1 VKVSNRE
8 AYEWRK
14 LHRTEVIAQIQPFLK
29 RVGRRGSAKSVDNA
43 TTGMVVFCSY
53 LKMLPQEVVHSMP
66 TRDIYSILDG
76 YVDWMVNECKFAP
89 NSLRNHLSVVK
100 KFLSLNNLEV
110 SNEKMRAKVELPRYY
125 AVTRDRA
132 PSPEELKRVVVHTD
146 VRGKALTTMLASS
159 GMRIGELLSLRVKDI
174 DFSKKPTTVY
184 LRAEVT
190 KDRQARYCFIS
201 DEATTLLREFLG
213 QRTADAESYLFP
225 TSTRGRAHK
234 TGNEPMT
241 YWNADEIFSR
251 ALRASGLE
259 EKDDNGRDII
269 HIHSLRK
276 FFFSQLVPILGREV
290 VEALMGHKAFL
301 DSSYRRFTEKQMGEF
316 YLKGMNAVTVMLKR
330 ESASETEVKKAF
342 KEQFLLVAGFKQDEI
357 EQMGLGGMSNEE
369 LQKMVRERL
378 MGAMMNNGNKQKVVP
393 VHDIKTYI
401 SQGFEFVASLPDG
414 EAIVKV
420 PSYFVEMGSYRTKR
434 PHYQSFDADVH
445 I

>member
-1 VKVSNRE
+1 MKVSNRE

-14 LHRTEVIAQIQPFLK
+14 LHRGEVIAQIQPFLK

-53 LKMLPQEVVHSMP
+53 LEMLPKEVVDSMHG
-66 TRDIYSILDG
+66 RDVYSVLDG
-76 YVDWMVNECKFAP
+76 YVDWMVNVCKFAP

-100 KFLSLNNLEV
+100 KFLSLNNVEV
-110 SNEKMRAKVELPRYY
+110 SNERMRAKVELPRYY

-132 PSPEELKRVVVHTD
+132 PSPEELKRVVMHTD
-146 VRGKALTTMLASS
+146 VRGKALTTMLGSS

-190 KDRQARYCFIS
+190 KDRQARYCFVS
-201 DEATTLLREFLG
+201 DEATTFLREFLG
-213 QRTADAESYLFP
+213 QRTADAESYVFP

-234 TGNEPMT
+234 TGNAPMT

-251 ALRASGLE
+251 ALRASSLE
-259 EKDDNGRDII
+259 EKDDNGRNVI

-276 FFFSQLVPILGREV
+276 FFFSQLIPVLGREI

-330 ESASETEVKKAF
+330 ESVNEREVKKAF
-342 KEQFLLVAGFKQDEI
+342 KEQFLLVAGFKQDEV
-357 EQMGLGGMSNEE
+357 EQMDLEEMNNEE
-369 LQKMVRERL
+369 LQSVVRQKL
-378 MGAMMNNGNKQKVVP
+378 VGVMTGNGSRQKVIP
-393 VHDIKTYI
+393 VQEVRSYI
-401 SQGFEFVASLPDG
+401 GQGYEYVASLPDG
-414 EAIVKV
+414 GAIVKV
-420 PSYFVEMGSYRTKR
+420 PF
-434 PHYQSFDADVH
+434 
-445 I
+445 

>member
-1 VKVSNRE
+1 MKVSNKE
-8 AYEWRK
+8 TYEWRK
-14 LHRTEVIAQIQPFLK
+14 LHRKEVITQIQPFLK
-29 RVGRRGSAKSVDNA
+29 RVGRRGSTKSVDNA

-53 LKMLPQEVVHSMP
+53 LKMLPQEVVQSLHS
-66 TRDIYSILDG
+66 RDVYSTLDG

-100 KFLSLNNLEV
+100 KFLSLNNVEV
-110 SNEKMRAKVELPRYY
+110 SNDKMRAKVELPRYY

-132 PSPEELKRVVVHTD
+132 PSPEELMRVVMHTD

-174 DFSKKPTTVY
+174 DFSKRPTTVY

-201 DEATTLLREFLG
+201 DEATTFLREFLG
-213 QRTADAESYLFP
+213 QRTAHAESYIFP
-225 TSTRGRAHK
+225 TSTRGKAHK
-234 TGNEPMT
+234 TGNAPMT

-251 ALRASGLE
+251 ALRVSSLE
-259 EKDDNGRDII
+259 EKDDNGRDVI

-276 FFFSQLVPILGREV
+276 FFFSQLVPVLGREV

-316 YLKGMNAVTVMLKR
+316 YLKGINAVTVMMKK
-330 ESASETEVKKAF
+330 ESVNEKEVKKAF

-357 EQMGLGGMSNEE
+357 DGIDLEEMSNEE
-369 LQKMVRERL
+369 LQKAVRQKLVGMMTVNGSRQRVV
-378 MGAMMNNGNKQKVVP
+378 GAQEVKSFIG
-393 VHDIKTYI
+393 
-401 SQGFEFVASLPDG
+401 QGYEFVASLPDG
-414 EAIVKV
+414 EAIVRV
-420 PSYFVEMGSYRTKR
+420 PF
-434 PHYQSFDADVH
+434 
-445 I
+445 

>member
-1 VKVSNRE
+1 MTSRPQMRVSNEE

-14 LHRTEVIAQIQPFLK
+14 SHRREVIAQIQPFLK

-53 LKMLPQEVVHSMP
+53 LKMLPREVVKN
-66 TRDIYSILDG
+66 TRGRDVYSLLDG
-76 YVDWMVNECKFAP
+76 YADWMVNDCRFAP

-100 KFLSLNNLEV
+100 KFLNLNNLEV
-110 SNEKMRAKVELPRYY
+110 SNERMRAKVELPRYY

-132 PSPEELKRVVVHTD
+132 PSPEELKRVIMHTE
-146 VRGKALTTMLASS
+146 VRGKALITMLASS

-174 DFSKKPTTVY
+174 DFAKKPTTVY

-190 KDRQARYCFIS
+190 KDRQARYCFMS
-201 DEATTLLREFLG
+201 DEAATFLKEFLG
-213 QRTADAESYLFP
+213 QRIQDPGSYVFP

-251 ALRASGLE
+251 ALRASSLE
-259 EKDDNGRDII
+259 EKDDNGRDVI

-276 FFFSQLVPILGREV
+276 FFFSQLVPVLGRDV

-316 YLKGMNAVTVMLKR
+316 YLKGMNAVTVMMKKESVDEQGVKR
-330 ESASETEVKKAF
+330 AF
-342 KEQFLLVAGFKQDEI
+342 KEQFLLVAGFKQQEI
-357 EQMGLGGMSNEE
+357 DQMDLQEMSNEG
-369 LQKMVRERL
+369 LQSVVRQKL
-378 MGAMMNNGNKQKVVP
+378 VGIMTGNGSKQRVVSAQE
-393 VHDIKTYI
+393 VKSYI
-401 SQGFEFVASLPDG
+401 GQGYEYVASLPDG

-420 PSYFVEMGSYRTKR
+420 PF
-434 PHYQSFDADVH
+434 
-445 I
+445 

>member
-1 VKVSNRE
+1 MKVSNSE
-8 AYEWRK
+8 AYEWRRA
-14 LHRTEVIAQIQPFLK
+14 HRREVIDQIQPFLK

-53 LKMLPQEVVHSMP
+53 LRMLPNEVVDSVRS
-66 TRDIYSILDG
+66 RDVYSVLDG

-89 NSLRNHLSVVK
+89 NTLRNHLSVVK
-100 KFLSLNNLEV
+100 KFLGFSNLEI

-132 PSPEELKRVVVHTD
+132 PSPEELKRIVMHTD

-174 DFSKKPTTVY
+174 DFGKNPTTVY

-201 DEATTLLREFLG
+201 DEAATFLREFLG
-213 QRTADAESYLFP
+213 ERTGDADSYVFL
-225 TSTRGRAHK
+225 TSNRGRAHK
-234 TGNEPMT
+234 TGNSPMT

-251 ALRASGLE
+251 ALKASNLE

-276 FFFSQLVPILGREV
+276 FFFSQLVPVLGREV

-316 YLKGMNAVTVMLKR
+316 YLKGMNAVTVMMKKESVNEDEIKR
-330 ESASETEVKKAF
+330 AF

-357 EQMGLGGMSNEE
+357 ERMDLEGMSSEE
-369 LQKMVRERL
+369 LQSAVKEKLV
-378 MGAMMNNGNKQKVVP
+378 GMMTGNGSRQRVVQAQE
-393 VHDIKTYI
+393 VKSYI
-401 SQGFEFVASLPDG
+401 GQGYEYVASLPDG

-420 PSYFVEMGSYRTKR
+420 PF
-434 PHYQSFDADVH
+434 
-445 I
+445 